1 MKTLKIAALALVGM
15 MAVAGAANAQC
26 YVGGMAGGSM
36 ANMGLSDATNALGLP
51 GGSFG
56 VDGLGARSSRPDF
69 GGTVGCDVNL
79 GASPLFVGLAAT
91 IVSQDVSFDVNPGLL
106 SASLGNSWG
115 AALRGGYRFESGT
128 KAFGKVGWTQT
139 DLNIGGLLAPAL
151 AGADIPSRLN
161 GWTFGGGMETPL
173 KGTPLVMGLEVDW
186 TRYNSEAI
194 AGGLV
199 DLKTDQLKGMLTLK
213 YVFGGSTVLPVPMK

>member
-1 MKTLKIAALALVGM
+1 MKNLKIAALALVGM
-15 MAVAGAANAQC
+15 VAAASPSWSQC
-26 YVGGMAGGSM
+26 YVGGMAGGSI
-36 ANMGLSDATNALGLP
+36 ANMGLETPAFGGLGL
-51 GGSFG
+51 
-56 VDGLGARSSRPDF
+56 DGLGARSSRPDF
-69 GGTVGCDVNL
+69 GGTVGCDVTIGN
-79 GASPLFVGLAAT
+79 SPLFLGLAAK

-115 AALRGGYRFESGT
+115 AALRGGYRFDSGT
-128 KAFGKVGWTQT
+128 KAFAKVGWTQT
-139 DLNIGGLLAPAL
+139 ELKIGGLAAPLL

-186 TRYNSEAI
+186 TRYNSESI

-199 DLKTDQLKGMLTLK
+199 DLKTDQLQGMVTLK
-213 YVFGGSTVLPVPMK
+213 YQFGGSFQSTPAVLK